1 MASGTPDGG
10 RPADPETAL
19 FRRLLAE
26 RMERAHAQIGRLDAE
41 IREVTLA
48 RRDTPA
54 DDEHDPEGSTVSIER
69 ERDVVLLAG
78 AEAQRSEL
86 RAAAA
91 RLAAG
96 TFGICERC
104 GRPIPRG
111 RLEARP
117 EVRFCVPC
125 VSQGAR

>member
-1 MASGTPDGG
+1 MASGRADGG
-10 RPADPETAL
+10 RAADPEAAL
-19 FRRLLAE
+19 FRRLLQE
-26 RMERAHAQIGRLDAE
+26 RMARAHAQIGRLGSE
-41 IREVTLA
+41 IREVTLSQ
-48 RRDTPA
+48 RDIPA
-54 DDEHDPEGSTVSIER
+54 DDEHDPEGSTVSVER

-78 AEAQRSEL
+78 AEAQLSEL

-104 GRPIPRG
+104 GEPIPRG

-117 EVRFCVPC
+117 EARFCLPC